1 MGSCQHKPIG
11 VKPKSI
17 KEATENQEIH
27 NSHNE
32 VGFNPSKIKIQGTSV
47 INIVPGGVQSSKL
60 ISSSTER
67 KNIRP
72 KHPEQNISPTGL
84 AQPGA
89 EQPIVSTNPPS
100 TARNVW
106 KITHHP
112 NQPFSSSHQLE
123 KDPEVK
129 MQARRSLKPA
139 NMEVLHMM
147 PLTVSR
153 NSNTM
158 LKSPRPGSEAGG
170 PVGHIE
176 VGKPKEHKELKILRR
191 DNTLQV
197 YHRDTVGVRSVAKQS
212 QNMNGFLTLRPNSAR
227 RSVAVTSVAQ
237 SHHKNLLELVEHGK
251 LIQPAAKQVVSSSK
265 LVNSKHAIP
274 DKSSSARI
282 SESNRAILS
291 SKRAR
296 LLHLEDSEIHKS
308 VSSSQ
313 RSPPSRFVQKAP
325 KSSRLEC
332 SIMDADAD
340 SVHRKASIASEDSQE
355 ASNSIIDGKKAAQ
368 RKFRLASAQPSRRI
382 INLHSD
388 EDKVGYADSRQ
399 PLLMLTNSEFSEQ
412 IQPAKV
418 HEDTS
423 SNPNKPKQPHRKRF
437 KNTDS
442 TMRADSQF
450 TVRNELPLLS
460 NRSSFGPGTHT
471 KKTNLAELKKWG
483 SMMMPSDMVKHK
495 TSLNLLSKLT
505 LAEPM
510 GTDIAAKFP
519 KDEDSNRE
527 HLRKP
532 KRSAQ
537 QNKTPSDCG
546 SSSESPLKMDSN
558 LSTSLFMQKQK
569 VASKRPKKGGGLGGK
584 HKRVG
589 SHTISANVKPA
600 QDSEVSDPEPRQFA
614 SRLVDGEQRQQEGA
628 GLVPNKRGPEHKH
641 SLQATSRFAREH
653 PNAFRKP
660 ELPVLNEGNSE
671 PCSPTTRKA
680 SLH

>member
-11 VKPKSI
+11 IKPKSI

-27 NSHNE
+27 NHGKESEIYPPN
-32 VGFNPSKIKIQGTSV
+32 IKIQGTSV

-60 ISSSTER
+60 ISSSTEQ
-67 KNIRP
+67 KHIRP
-72 KHPEQNISPTGL
+72 NHSEQNISPPGL
-84 AQPGA
+84 AQPVA
-89 EQPIVSTNPPS
+89 EQAIVSTNPPS
-100 TARNVW
+100 TARHVW
-106 KITHHP
+106 KITHHQ
-112 NQPFSSSHQLE
+112 NQPFSSGHEPE
-123 KDPEVK
+123 KDPEVR
-129 MQARRSLKPA
+129 MQARRSIKPA
-139 NMEVLHMM
+139 NMEILHML

-153 NSNTM
+153 KSNNM

-170 PVGHIE
+170 LLGHIE

-191 DNTLQV
+191 ENTLQV
-197 YHRDTVGVRSVAKQS
+197 YHRETGEARPAAKNS

-265 LVNSKHAIP
+265 LVNSRPGIP
-274 DKSSSARI
+274 DKSSSVRI

-308 VSSSQ
+308 VGSSQ

-325 KSSRLEC
+325 MSSRLEC

-340 SVHRKASIASEDSQE
+340 SVHRKASIQSEDSEE
-355 ASNSIIDGKKAAQ
+355 ASNLIMDGKKAAQ

-382 INLHSD
+382 INLHPD
-388 EDKVGYADSRQ
+388 EEKVVHADSKR
-399 PLLMLTNSEFSEQ
+399 PILMLTNSEFSEQ
-412 IQPAKV
+412 KKSAKL
-418 HEDTS
+418 HEETS
-423 SNPNKPKQPHRKRF
+423 SNPTKPKQSNHKRH
-437 KNTDS
+437 NEMDS
-442 TMRADSQF
+442 SIRSDSQF
-450 TVRNELPLLS
+450 TVRKEFPLLS
-460 NRSSFGPGTHT
+460 NRSSFGPGAHT
-471 KKTNLAELKKWG
+471 KKTNMAELKKWG
-483 SMMMPSDMVKHK
+483 SMMMPSDLVKHK

-505 LAEPM
+505 LAEPV
-510 GTDIAAKFP
+510 GTDTATNFP
-519 KDEDSNRE
+519 VDNDFDRD
-527 HLRKP
+527 HLRNP
-532 KRSAQ
+532 SRSPQ
-537 QNKTPSDCG
+537 QKKTPSDCG

-558 LSTSLFMQKQK
+558 LSNSLFMQKQK
-569 VASKRPKKGGGLGGK
+569 AASKRTKKRGSLGGK

-589 SHTISANVKPA
+589 SHTISPKVRPG
-600 QDSEVSDPEPRQFA
+600 QDSEVSDPEPGQFA
-614 SRLVDGEQRQQEGA
+614 SRPVDGEQQEGA
-628 GLVPNKRGPEHKH
+628 GLAPNKRGLEHKH